1 MKKFTFLIIA
11 LLAIAGYAK
20 AEVDASIATKK
31 VTAVGAATTTIDTNA
46 WYLLYNQKRGCYVS
60 EETTEFRMRVTSNFE
75 APVAAADKAG
85 YLYQFES
92 TGNANEYFI
101 KSGNGLYFK
110 IIDGSSTVST
120 EPVAYT
126 IAQIGDNAG
135 HFYGVM
141 VSDGRVL
148 DGNGAGG
155 TLAGWGTTIPTST
168 GGNNDYQFL
177 PVTMEEAYIAVTYN
191 FTYNNEVKYTQT
203 SAVEEGSD
211 FPDYTVTLPYGVTA
225 AAKPTDK
232 VSAENA
238 TQDIELTVSGLPFT
252 ASTLESDGS
261 FGENMHWYTL
271 TLRDHD
277 LTYNAASN
285 KNISANVAAKTL
297 ANFYAFTGNPFD
309 GYKLFNYVAGSSKI
323 AWSAT
328 VDDTGTAIPFT
339 ELSQVTDNTD
349 WMLFQNGEVWTLRR
363 EDTSNGYI
371 NERNGALSYWTSSNA
386 ATDIGSKLTINE
398 VTTEV
403 LTEIVTNYKTTTI
416 ATLDEWAT
424 LTVVFDA
431 ELIATAKAA
440 VEAIE
445 VSGMGT
451 FAEIDSKLTDVTNAV
466 AAKMF
471 TFRNADTN
479 SPSRVDAYLAA
490 NMNDNEGHGT
500 QTFGYNAI
508 WSLRHAGGTSF
519 YLYNELNKVYL
530 GSPSSN
536 GDLTAEP
543 TAAYSFEIIDA
554 GTNKAE
560 LKHGSETL
568 HLNNHTDGLLS
579 SYDNDDAASRW
590 YINTIDVASDI
601 QDILDNITEDDYADV
616 PALGQY
622 STAAYNA
629 LVEARNSATTVAEVE
644 AAIAAFKASK
654 NVPVY
659 FITSVATSA
668 ASYATGK
675 AILYNGSAWRFE
687 TANKYNK
694 QMWMTIPSYTEENVP
709 TVDSYD
715 EANTYYEICDYLTGT
730 VMRGKT
736 VQIVAIEGWDGAYNL
751 QYGTATN
758 DAVQHAQNGG
768 ALVGWNPA
776 TTTDCPASAWNVE
789 YIGNSYD
796 LDKLTDEKIAALAAL
811 QTAYNSKAYYKN
823 ATIGTALGEYT
834 GDNATLNSAL
844 ENAESIASKTLAEQ
858 AGLSTDDITSA
869 ATAINNATV
878 PTLNMPA
885 AGTYIRIK
893 SVAEWEA
900 EKTYL
905 SSANSTAETGRAA
918 FVADADASTIFYF
931 DGTQLVSYA
940 SGNYL
945 VNNSNFLGYNGVQ
958 TAGTSIAFEAASDNL
973 TGAYNIIFN
982 GNRKLYTNQNGYTD
996 AAGSDASGLGYDF
1009 NLEEVTELPVTIT
1022 AAGYA
1027 TFYAPVDVTY
1037 DGIEAYYTTGEV
1049 KDEKYLQLVD
1059 FEGTIPATDGAIL
1072 KGNEGTY
1079 YLTIIS
1085 GAEKKENNNLTGS
1098 IATTVIPKE
1107 AANSYY
1113 VLGRD
1118 TNGNVGLYNP
1128 INGENTDVFTNTGH
1142 KAYMLKEGAAQTIG
1156 YSLGF
1161 DWNGTTGIEN
1171 IEDAVE
1177 ENATKAIYD
1186 ITGRQIKAITVPGI
1200 YIINGK
1206 KTFVK

>member
-31 VTAVGAATTTIDTNA
+31 VTEVGAATTTIDTNA

-60 EETTEFRMRVTSNFE
+60 EETNAFMMRVTSNFE

-92 TGNANEYFI
+92 TGNDNEYYI
-101 KSGNGLYFK
+101 KSGNGLYFM
-110 IIDGSSTVST
+110 INDGSSTVST

-177 PVTMEEAYIAVTYN
+177 PVTMEEASYIDVTYN

-238 TQDIELTVSGLPFT
+238 TQNIELTVTVSDLPFT

-271 TLRDHD
+271 TLRGND

-285 KNISANVAAKTL
+285 KSISADVATKTL

-328 VDDTGTAIPFT
+328 VDDSGTAIPFT

-349 WMLFQNGEVWTLRR
+349 WMLFQNGEAWTLRR
-363 EDTSNGYI
+363 EDNSNGYI
-371 NERNGALSYWTSSNA
+371 NERYGALSYWTSSYA
-386 ATDIGSKLTINE
+386 ATDPGSRLTIDE

-416 ATLDEWAT
+416 ATLEEWAT
-424 LTVVFDA
+424 LSVVFDA

-440 VEAIE
+440 VEAVE

-471 TFRNADTN
+471 TFQTTATDDGRNGVWVSANASTAKAIGADAQ
-479 SPSRVDAYLAA
+479 D
-490 NMNDNEGHGT
+490 
-500 QTFGYNAI
+500 YNAI

-519 YLYNELNKVYL
+519 YLFNELNQVYM
-530 GSPSSN
+530 GAPSSN
-536 GDLTAEP
+536 CPLTAEP
-543 TAAYSFEIIDA
+543 VSAYTFEIVDA
-554 GTNKAE
+554 TQNIVEMKCG
-560 LKHGSETL
+560 GETL
-568 HLNNHTDGLLS
+568 HASNHSDNKLLN
-579 SYDNDDAASRW
+579 YDENEAASRW

-601 QDILDNITEDDYADV
+601 QDILDTITEDDYAEV

-622 STAAYNA
+622 PKTAYDA
-629 LVEARNSATTVAEVE
+629 LVEARTSATTVEAVE
-644 AAIAAFKASK
+644 AAIAAFKLSK

-659 FITSVATSA
+659 FITNAYTDYA
-668 ASYATGK
+668 AGC
-675 AILYNGSAWRFE
+675 AIYYDGAWKWKK
-687 TANKYNK
+687 ANKYDK
-694 QMWMTIPSYTEENVP
+694 QMWMTIPSYTEENIP

-715 EANTYYEICDYLTGT
+715 AANTYYEICDYLTGT
-730 VMRGKT
+730 VMRGKK
-736 VQIVAIEGWDGAYNL
+736 VQIVTIDGWDGAYNL
-751 QYGTATN
+751 QYGTTTN
-758 DAVQHAQNGG
+758 DAVQHAASGG
-768 ALVGWNPA
+768 ALVGWNAA
-776 TTTDCPASAWNVE
+776 TTDGNQNSAWNVE
-789 YIGNSYD
+789 YIGTSYE
-796 LDKLTDEKIAALAAL
+796 LSQLTDEHITALTAL
-811 QTAYNSKAYYKN
+811 QTAYNAKAYFAGMVEGTGIGQYVSVDEEAIAN
-823 ATIGTALGEYT
+823 TINTAST
-834 GDNATLNSAL
+834 IIN
-844 ENAESIASKTLAEQ
+844 KTLVQQ
-858 AGLSTDDITSA
+858 ATTPVADITA
-869 ATAINNATV
+869 ATEALNALV
-878 PTLNMPA
+878 APAMNMPTE
-885 AGTYIRIK
+885 GKYYRIK
-893 SVAEWEA
+893 GACEAALKGYYITGNTNADGGRIACAE
-900 EKTYL
+900 
-905 SSANSTAETGRAA
+905 NG
-918 FVADADASTIFYF
+918 DDASTIYYYA
-931 DGTQLVSYA
+931 DGKLLSYSKGHYIALNATAWTFGDA
-940 SGNYL
+940 SAASAIVFAASSNVAGAYSIKSATHYL
-945 VNNSNFLGYNGVQ
+945 HYTVYNGTVEVNRC
-958 TAGTSIAFEAASDNL
+958 S
-973 TGAYNIIFN
+973 AYNADKN
-982 GNRKLYTNQNGYTD
+982 HDWY
-996 AAGSDASGLGYDF
+996 
-1009 NLEEVTELPVTIT
+1009 LEEVTELPVTIT

-1037 DGIEAYYTTGEV
+1037 DGIEAYYTIGEV

-1072 KGNEGTY
+1072 KGDEGTY
-1079 YLTIIS
+1079 NLTISS
-1085 GAEKKENNNLTGS
+1085 GAEKKENNKLTGTA
-1098 IATTVIPKE
+1098 ATTVISKVD
-1107 AANSYY
+1107 ANSYY
-1113 VLGRD
+1113 ILGRD

-1142 KAYMLKEGAAQTIG
+1142 KAYMLIEGAAQTIG
-1156 YSLGF
+1156 YSFNF

-1177 ENATKAIYD
+1177 ENTTKAIYD

>member
-1 MKKFTFLIIA
+1 MKKFTSLMMV
-11 LLAIAGYAK
+11 LLCAITTSWA
-20 AEVDASIATKK
+20 
-31 VTAVGAATTTIDTNA
+31 AATDLPTLTTDAENPV
-46 WYLLYNQKRGCYVS
+46 WYLIKNVRRNKYATYAGDDATMTQQ
-60 EETTEFRMRVTSNFE
+60 ETAT
-75 APVAAADKAG
+75 AG
-85 YLYQFES
+85 AF
-92 TGNANEYFI
+92 
-101 KSGNGLYFK
+101 
-110 IIDGSSTVST
+110 
-120 EPVAYT
+120 
-126 IAQIGDNAG
+126 
-135 HFYGVM
+135 FY
-141 VSDGRVL
+141 
-148 DGNGAGG
+148 
-155 TLAGWGTTIPTST
+155 
-168 GGNNDYQFL
+168 
-177 PVTMEEAYIAVTYN
+177 
-191 FTYNNEVKYTQT
+191 
-203 SAVEEGSD
+203 
-211 FPDYTVTLPYGVTA
+211 
-225 AAKPTDK
+225 
-232 VSAENA
+232 
-238 TQDIELTVSGLPFT
+238 
-252 ASTLESDGS
+252 
-261 FGENMHWYTL
+261 
-271 TLRDHD
+271 
-277 LTYNAASN
+277 
-285 KNISANVAAKTL
+285 
-297 ANFYAFTGNPFD
+297 FTGSITD
-309 GYKLFNYVAGSSKI
+309 GVATVKIHNYVAGDKLCAAYNSWTTEGIDWYIKAQATGISICTSTGDWDAWNDAGGGGQKVEY
-323 AWSAT
+323 WSASDAGSAWEVELVT
-328 VDDTGTAIPFT
+328 DFSSVINVPAAKEAAVTELQNLASVSVIYPAATEAIANVNAVAATGTSIAELNAAIDAVNAIVAEYKTNAYKALNGKYFSINTPGRANGGYLTMSDAKVIGTASLTTINSIWQFIENNGKVYIYNPYT
-339 ELSQVTDNTD
+339 GKYLGEPGNNSTVVPVTKNQADA
-349 WMLFQNGEVWTLRR
+349 
-363 EDTSNGYI
+363 
-371 NERNGALSYWTSSNA
+371 ALYDLVVNASASNA
-386 ATDIGSKLTINE
+386 AAKIKLTSNTKSVHVDGSLNLVRWDNGGASE
-398 VTTEV
+398 YTVS
-403 LTEIVTNYKTTTI
+403 EITDFTSLISTHKTNTI
-416 ATLDEWAT
+416 ATLDGWAT
-424 LTVVFDA
+424 LSVVFDA
-431 ELIATAKAA
+431 SLIANAKAA
-440 VEAIE
+440 VSAVETTGYDA
-445 VSGMGT
+445 

-466 AAKMF
+466 ATKMF
-471 TFRNADTN
+471 TFQTTATDDGRNGVWVSANASTAKAIGADAQ
-479 SPSRVDAYLAA
+479 D
-490 NMNDNEGHGT
+490 
-500 QTFGYNAI
+500 YNAI

-519 YLYNELNKVYL
+519 YLFNELNQVYM
-530 GSPSSN
+530 GAPSSN
-536 GDLTAEP
+536 CPLTAEP
-543 TAAYSFEIIDA
+543 VSAYTFEIVDA
-554 GTNKAE
+554 TQNIVEMKCG
-560 LKHGSETL
+560 GETL
-568 HLNNHTDGLLS
+568 HASNHADNKLLN
-579 SYDNDDAASRW
+579 YDQDEAASRW

-601 QDILDNITEDDYADV
+601 QDILDTITEDDYAEV

-622 STAAYNA
+622 PTTAYNA
-629 LVEARNSATTVAEVE
+629 LVEARTSATTVEAVE

-715 EANTYYEICDYLTGT
+715 AANTYYEICDYLTGT
-730 VMRGKT
+730 VMRGKK
-736 VQIVAIEGWDGAYNL
+736 VQIVKIENWDGAYNL

-918 FVADADASTIFYF
+918 FVADADASTIFYV

-996 AAGSDASGLGYDF
+996 AAGSGVSGLGYDF